1 MERLI
6 ETGTASSPVN
16 ENRMTGAC
24 CELFAGPSMLGLPAS
39 LLECF
44 DRISEPIG
52 VGDLDRRLKQPKAP
66 RIICIA
72 DGYLEPG
79 FAIQNDEIKRALSAG
94 WPVWGIGSVGA
105 LKAVE
110 LAAEGMQGFG
120 LVYRML
126 RRLRAVSADDVA
138 VLHYP
143 FPPYEPETL
152 ALLEIYMLLRVA
164 RKTKSSL
171 TDIDVRSVLEAL
183 QEKPL
188 HDRTYEVVRECIPKY
203 LWKYLDYVYDTPKE
217 WRIKRQDLWSFCQRK
232 PWLIQNIEPNNS
244 IHGRAND

>member
-6 ETGTASSPVN
+6 EAGTSKSLACEKCTTGV
-16 ENRMTGAC
+16 C

-44 DRISEPIG
+44 DRISGPIAF
-52 VGDLDRRLKQPKAP
+52 GDLDQRLTRSKAP
-66 RIICIA
+66 RMICIA
-72 DGYLEPG
+72 DGYLESG

-94 WPVWGIGSVGA
+94 WPVWGLSSVGA

-110 LAAEGMQGFG
+110 LVGDGMQGFG

-164 RKTKSSL
+164 RKTKGSL
-171 TDIDVRSVLEAL
+171 TDLDIRSVLKAL
-183 QEKPL
+183 QAKPL
-188 HDRTYEVVRECIPKY
+188 HDRTYEVVRECLPEHLRQYI
-203 LWKYLDYVYDTPKE
+203 DHIYDAPRA
-217 WRIKRQDLWSFCQRK
+217 WRIKRRDLRSFCKQK
-232 PWLIQNIEPNNS
+232 PWAI
-244 IHGRAND
+244 